1 MNDKYHEDH
10 DGHEQ
15 HKEVEDDN
23 GHHSNDE
30 ENENRKGRKED
41 VVNPL
46 RGCGLYLYHILGCS
60 FMLEVRA
67 VQICY

>member
-1 MNDKYHEDH
+1 MDDKYP
-10 DGHEQ
+10 HEQ
-15 HKEVEDDN
+15 HKEAEDYN

-46 RGCGLYLYHILGCS
+46 RGCGLYIIYIYIYLNSVPHAGL
-60 FMLEVRA
+60 
-67 VQICY
+67 